1 MTRNF
6 PARVC
11 AAMLLLGVAL
21 SAGPADS
28 QISAATS
35 GIRVEAALHAGTLEV
50 PLNKGQV
57 LKVDRPF
64 AQALIGNPAI
74 ADIMPLTDRSLYVLG
89 KATGSTS
96 LTLYDQGKT
105 LIAVVD
111 LVVGPDILGLRR
123 QLSELIPT
131 EKIGARA
138 SNESIV
144 LSGVVS
150 SAPVVARALQIAETY
165 APGKVV
171 NMMSVGST
179 QQVLLEVR
187 FSEMVRTVAKEIGI
201 NNAFISNSGKFVG
214 GTGSNAVGTT
224 LLTDEAGRPIV
235 DLSNILNTFGII
247 GGSFNIGS
255 LNITTVLDALERKGI
270 VNTLAEP
277 NLVALSG
284 ETASFLAGG
293 EFPIPVPQN
302 GGDGQ
307 RSGSSITVEFKPF
320 GVSLGFTPTVLEDG
334 VINLVVTPEVSS
346 IDPSASIRIGGL
358 TIPGLQ
364 TRRAQTT
371 LELRDG
377 QSFAIAGLIRND
389 FKDTIR
395 QFPVLGSIP
404 IIGAL
409 FRSSAFEKQETE
421 LVIVVTPRLVRPT
434 SPDLIALPTDRVTP
448 PGELDLFLNGRTDRI
463 GAGQLPALPLPASP
477 VTGAGRAPV
486 QHRNTGVDG
495 SYGHIL

>member
-1 MTRNF
+1 MTGKF
-6 PARVC
+6 PALFWFAPVFLPVVL
-11 AAMLLLGVAL
+11 AA
-21 SAGPADS
+21 SAGAG
-28 QISAATS
+28 AALAAI
-35 GIRVEAALHAGTLEV
+35 GAEAGLHAGAFEV
-50 PLNKGQV
+50 PVNKGQV
-57 LKVDRPF
+57 LKVDRAF
-64 AQALIGNPAI
+64 GQALIGNPAI
-74 ADIMPLTDRSLYVLG
+74 ADIMPLNERSLYVLG

-96 LTLYDQGKT
+96 LTLYDRGKT

-111 LVVGPDILGLRR
+111 LVVGPDILALRR
-123 QLSELIPT
+123 QLGELFPA

-138 SNESIV
+138 SNESVV

-150 SAPVVARALQIAETY
+150 SAPVLARAVQIAETY

-171 NMMSVGST
+171 NMMSVGAA

-201 NNAFISNSGKFVG
+201 NNAFISNSGKVFG
-214 GTGSNAVGTT
+214 GTGSDPVGTT
-224 LLTDEAGRPIV
+224 LLTDASGRPIV
-235 DLSNILNTFGII
+235 DLGSILDTFGIV
-247 GGSFNIGS
+247 GGSFNFGD
-255 LNITTVLDALERKGI
+255 LNITTVLDALERKGM

-293 EFPIPVPQN
+293 EFPVPVAQN
-302 GGDGQ
+302 GIGAEGG
-307 RSGSSITVEFKPF
+307 RSASSITVEFKPF

-346 IDPSASIRIGGL
+346 IDPGASIRIGGL
-358 TIPGLQ
+358 TIPGLR

-404 IIGAL
+404 VIGAL

-434 SPDLIALPTDRVTP
+434 APELIALPTDRVTP
-448 PGELDLFLNGRTDRI
+448 PDELDLFLR
-463 GAGQLPALPLPASP
+463 
-477 VTGAGRAPV
+477 GRADRVRGEKPPPPRPSAPTPP
-486 QHRNTGVDG
+486 QQRSNTGIDG